1 MVPKNAKKK
10 IMPIIVELKRLYPD
24 AACSLDYDD
33 PLQLLISTRLSA
45 QCTDAR
51 VNMVTPALFA
61 RYPDCKAFAEA
72 DVHELEEIIKS
83 TGFFRAKARNIID
96 CCNQLLERHGGKVPD
111 TMEELTALAGVGRK
125 TANLVLGDAFGKPSY
140 VVDTH
145 AIRLTNR
152 LGLTDTKDP
161 EKIEADLRKI
171 VPEEESGDFCHRLVD
186 HGRAVCK
193 AQRPDC
199 EACTLKP
206 YCNEYEKR
214 REKDVH

>member
-1 MVPKNAKKK
+1 MVPENAREK
-10 IMPIIVELKRLYPD
+10 IGFVIEELKRLYPD
-24 AACSLDYDD
+24 AECTLKYDD

-51 VNMVTPALFA
+51 VNMVTPALFKK
-61 RYPDCKAFAEA
+61 YPDCRAFAEA
-72 DVHELEEIIKS
+72 DAEELEDIIRS

-96 CCNQLLERHGGKVPD
+96 CCNELLERHGGQVPD
-111 TMEELTALAGVGRK
+111 TMEELTALSGVGRK

-152 LGLTDTKDP
+152 IGLTDTKDP
-161 EKIEADLRKI
+161 EKIEKDLRKL
-171 VPEEESGDFCHRLVD
+171 VPPEESGGFCHRLVD

-193 AQRPDC
+193 AARPDC
-199 EACTLKP
+199 VNCTLRP
-206 YCNEYEKR
+206 YCAEYEKR
-214 REKDVH
+214 GEKVVH

>member
-1 MVPKNAKKK
+1 MVTEKAKNK
-10 IMPIIVELKRLYPD
+10 IGFVIDELKRLYPD
-24 AACSLDYDD
+24 AECSLHYDD

-61 RYPDCKAFAEA
+61 RYPDCRAFAGA
-72 DVHELEEIIKS
+72 DVSELEEIIKS

-96 CCNQLLERHGGKVPD
+96 CCSQILERHGGRVPD

-152 LGLTDTKDP
+152 IGLTDTKDP
-161 EKIEADLRKI
+161 EKIERDLRI
-171 VPEEESGDFCHRLVD
+171 LVPGEESGDFCHRLVD
-186 HGRAVCK
+186 HGRAVCRAK
-193 AQRPDC
+193 NPDC
-199 EACTLKP
+199 EGCTLKQ
-206 YCNEYEKR
+206 YCDEYERR
-214 REKDVH
+214 RENDVH

>member
-1 MVPKNAKKK
+1 MVPENAKKK
-10 IMPIIVELKRLYPD
+10 IGPVIEELKKLYPD
-24 AACSLDYDD
+24 AQCSLRYET

-45 QCTDAR
+45 QCTDVR

-72 DVHELEEIIKS
+72 DQAELEEIIKS

-96 CCNQLLERHGGKVPD
+96 CCNQLLERHDGEVPD

-152 LGLTDTKDP
+152 IGLTDSSDP
-161 EKIEADLRKI
+161 EKIEQDLRKI
-171 VPEEESGDFCHRLVD
+171 VPESESGDFCHRLVD
-186 HGRAVCK
+186 HGRAVCR
-193 AQRPDC
+193 AQKPDC
-199 EACTLKP
+199 ENCTLKQ
-206 YCNEYEKR
+206 YCDEYTKR
-214 REKDVH
+214 GMK